1 MLEHVSHRVN
11 SSSLALTIRNEIAA
25 ALSRLIRQPPL
36 DATQDAHLGHH
47 QQFRVTTPVTGIDS
61 SSVFHNSLSTHSH
74 VVNMDSVPGFT
85 AVQPSSQ
92 LPAIPSQVL
101 ERIRRCEFVNFDLLL
116 PNNVPSQTLN
126 TYKTGLKIT
135 MVHKLLYAITC
146 RLLGIGSWTY
156 IPGFWHG
163 ACFSRL
169 PLFFVHIWYP
179 KC

>member
-74 VVNMDSVPGFT
+74 VVNMDSVPGIT
-85 AVQPSSQ
+85 AVQPSVSYH
-92 LPAIPSQVL
+92 LKFLRELDKVKASRKRVL
-101 ERIRRCEFVNFDLLL
+101 D
-116 PNNVPSQTLN
+116 
-126 TYKTGLKIT
+126 
-135 MVHKLLYAITC
+135 
-146 RLLGIGSWTY
+146 TY
-156 IPGFWHG
+156 IPRFLHG
-163 ACFSRL
+163 AYFSRL